1 MTDARSALARQPQP
15 LLLVTG
21 DDDLAAHLR
30 TLLASCGQQD
40 LTVCAGDAE
49 AAGALGEQT
58 FAVLLLDTRG
68 PLRAGTLIPV
78 INTSTT
84 QPYLPII
91 AFATDVAG
99 AAAAFDDG
107 ADDVLVL
114 PLEDEEFLR
123 RLRVACRHHTLQA
136 AAFEQYRA
144 ADSLSENI
152 IATSLELLQERES
165 STAAQER
172 LRQQIQAKTDQL
184 LHAERLATIGTMAA
198 QILHECNNPVAVIK
212 GSAEFQRT
220 YLPQARARC
229 SAAIAADTTLKPLF
243 TELERSA
250 ADGLEAVGRLE
261 RFLTSLR
268 TLTRRGQEEKGAVA
282 LDEVARRTLQLLT
295 RLVPAGVTLRWPEGG
310 QDGMAVRGSAP
321 ALMQLLINLVQNAAQ
336 ACAENRGTV
345 TVTLG
350 RSGSRAV
357 LTVADTGSGMPPD
370 VLARIWEP
378 FYTTKPE
385 GQGTGLGLA
394 IVRDIVRQHEGDIT
408 VSSAPGRGTVF
419 TVYLPLVA

>member
-1 MTDARSALARQPQP
+1 MTDARSALARLP
-15 LLLVTG
+15 LLLVTA
-21 DDDLAAHLR
+21 DDGLATHVRA
-30 TLLASCGQQD
+30 LLASCGQRD
-40 LTVCAGDAE
+40 LTVCADD
-49 AAGALGEQT
+49 AGATGALSEQT

-91 AFATDVAG
+91 AFAADAAG
-99 AAAAFDDG
+99 TAAAFDDG

-114 PLEDEEFLR
+114 PLDDDEFLR

-229 SAAIAADTTLKPLF
+229 STAIAADTTLKPLF
-243 TELERSA
+243 AELEGSA
-250 ADGLEAVGRLE
+250 ADGLEAVARLE

-268 TLTRRGQEEKGAVA
+268 TLTRRGQ
-282 LDEVARRTLQLLT
+282 DEHGSVDPGELVRRTLQLLT
-295 RLVPAGVTLRWPEGG
+295 RLVPPGVTLRWPDAEIAR
-310 QDGMAVRGSAP
+310 MTVRGSAP

-336 ACAENRGTV
+336 ACAANRGTV
-345 TVTLG
+345 TVTRG

-370 VLARIWEP
+370 MLARIWEP

-394 IVRDIVRQHEGDIT
+394 IVRDIVKQHDGEIT

-419 TVYLPLVA
+419 TVYLPLAA